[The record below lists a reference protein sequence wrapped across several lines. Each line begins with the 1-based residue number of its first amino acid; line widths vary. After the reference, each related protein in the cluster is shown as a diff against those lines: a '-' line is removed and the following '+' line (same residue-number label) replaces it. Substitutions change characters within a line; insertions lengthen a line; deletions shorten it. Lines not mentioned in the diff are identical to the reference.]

1 MTLTGDTGPVGPGR
15 VARAGPWWWSRRR
28 GAVLDGFLALVSALE
43 CMAEGASF
51 AGGHGWWPVLGAV
64 VGLLVGGSLLLRRRW
79 PIAVVLLALAVTPVS
94 MGLVLGVVSLYTLAA
109 SKLPRRIIAALVA
122 MMATGTTL
130 VAFVELGRDL
140 LRRDLGPSPWL
151 QIMLSVV
158 VALGLTAP
166 PVLLGL
172 YVGARR
178 RLVES
183 LRERADGLER
193 ELSLLAEK
201 AGERA
206 ERARIEERNRIARDM
221 HDVVAHRVSL
231 MVVHASAVRA
241 VLRTDPARA
250 EDSAELLGDMGR
262 QALRELRQML
272 GVLRTGADA
281 VPGPAV
287 DGGVADGGVAV
298 DGGASVDGGVTG
310 GGVAGDGGHR
320 DVSRHDARH
329 DVGRTAVFDADSVR
343 DDAAPPGV
351 VADGATAGGAVVP
364 AQARDPR
371 TGGVADG
378 AATDGAAT
386 DGAATDGASLARL
399 GVLVEQSRA
408 AGMRVTFSQEGERR
422 SLPARVERAAFRVV
436 QEALTNAHKHAVGAA
451 TLVRVAYRA
460 QEIAVLVE
468 NGPPD
473 GRPSPGLPSGGNGLV
488 GMRERVSALGG
499 GFVAGP
505 SRSGGFRVS
514 AVIPA
519 AP

>member
-287 DGGVADGGVAV
+287 DGGVADGGVV
-298 DGGASVDGGVTG
+298 VDGGVTG

-329 DVGRTAVFDADSVR
+329 DAGRTAVFGADSVR

-351 VADGATAGGAVVP
+351 VTGGATAGGAVVP

-371 TGGVADG
+371 TGGVA
-378 AATDGAAT
+378 